1 MTKQRQLLQTVHTKL
16 GDLLAFAAL
25 NTGVPVQDIDNIVV
39 LLRMARQ
46 DEPESFNPVAK
57 RLRDVAEMP
66 WIIKPSEKQIRQVCA
81 LGANEINRI
90 LGIEGPEVVAGEVE
104 DD

>member
-57 RLRDVAEMP
+57 RLRECGGNALDN
-66 WIIKPSEKQIRQVCA
+66 QTIRKTNSSSVCV
-81 LGANEINRI
+81 G
-90 LGIEGPEVVAGEVE
+90 G
-104 DD
+104 